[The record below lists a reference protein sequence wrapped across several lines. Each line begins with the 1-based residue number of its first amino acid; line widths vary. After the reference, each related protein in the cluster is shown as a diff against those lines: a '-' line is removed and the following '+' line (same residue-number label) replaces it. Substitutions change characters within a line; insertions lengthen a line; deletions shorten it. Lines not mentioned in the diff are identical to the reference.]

1 MEAALASGALDLI
14 GIARPFCTHPDCARE
29 LLRHRIEQL
38 PAFEQKL
45 HLAPRGWRS
54 PASPILLMKMINV
67 LGAQGW
73 YYQQMDRIAHGR
85 PVDVERGMLRSFL
98 RYWWD
103 DLGRA
108 LRLRR

>member
-1 MEAALASGALDLI
+1 VH
-14 GIARPFCTHPDCARE
+14 RPGLPRE
-29 LLRHRIEQL
+29 LLERRIDAL
-38 PAFEQKL
+38 PAYEHRL

-54 PASPILLMKMINV
+54 PASPLLLLKMINV

-73 YYQQMDRIAHGR
+73 YYQQIERLARGR
-85 PVDVERGMLRSFL
+85 PVDPGRGMLRSFL

-108 LRLRR
+108 LRMRR